1 MKISNKDL
9 EGETWSRV
17 ERTPFAGEVINAI
30 NKRHIIKREALKFK
44 EANPD
49 ATSYECYLRGV
60 HYVNRERKHYKAYLK
75 GKNSYTYKGGTF
87 LVEDEARKKVFEM
100 LNEKFEELYKK
111 EQLKKEEE

>member
-1 MKISNKDL
+1 MKINNSNNDL
-9 EGETWSRV
+9 EGKTWSRV
-17 ERTPFAGEVINAI
+17 ERTPFVGEVIDAT
-30 NKRHIIKREALKFK
+30 NKREIIKREALKYK

-49 ATSYECYLRGV
+49 ATAQECYLRGC

-75 GKNSYTYKGGTF
+75 GKNSYTYKGGTY

-111 EQLKKEEE
+111 EDE